1 MSIFSPAL
9 AARFDALVLKYPLKR
24 SALVPMLLYA
34 QDEIGYLSDSAI
46 AEIAHRIG
54 ITELDVR
61 SVASYYSM
69 LRFKPAGRYNVQ
81 VCTNICCMLRGG
93 YDILDRVRKMPSGG
107 EVPFIFLSALAEK
120 DQVRAGMNLG
130 ADDYV
135 TKPFTSAGLLAAIK
149 SRLERSEKRRA
160 AAEVELQ
167 RFEAQKLEYFPH
179 EIRTPLSAIIGGIGI
194 LRLDEKKLG
203 GDVKEVLDLME
214 ESANR
219 LERTA
224 LNYIL
229 YLSLSAG
236 HDPFHST
243 SPVEAGLMVAS
254 VATRV
259 AQEAGRENDLVL
271 HTIEAPTRCGNCLDR
286 IANEVISNAFK
297 FSAPGSKVDVNMAM
311 AGGQLTL
318 NCRDHGCGMTEEEI
332 AAIGPFKQFHRD
344 KREQQGLGLGL
355 AICKAQIKC
364 AGCRLEFKPLEH
376 GLEVELS
383 LPEP

>member
-1 MSIFSPAL
+1 MAAIFLIEDNAPLRENTKMLLELNGFEVSG
-9 AARFDALVLKYPLKR
+9 FDSGPPVLEKLKEVIPDLVLCDIVLPG
-24 SALVPMLLYA
+24 M
-34 QDEIGYLSDSAI
+34 
-46 AEIAHRIG
+46 
-54 ITELDVR
+54 T
-61 SVASYYSM
+61 
-69 LRFKPAGRYNVQ
+69 
-81 VCTNICCMLRGG
+81 G

-130 ADDYV
+130 ADEYV